1 GVSGP
6 TTRPGTPGGG
16 GGEIVGT
23 SSVRILFSVVRIA
36 TAIAAVIGVIAQY
49 HVNYAYW
56 QDLGVTGIAGK
67 SLDFALFF
75 TVDANLLGAVV
86 LIVGGVRLARG
97 RVADPG
103 AGWVTLRLASTVYLV
118 ITGIVW
124 NALLRGQPQPEPLKL
139 DWADQ
144 IVHVAVPL
152 IVLLDWILAPD
163 RRPLRAGAIG
173 RVIAFP
179 LAWILVTLARGP
191 FTGDEVFRTA
201 TYYPYGFL
209 NPDSSPGGYGMVAAY
224 VVGLTLAGC
233 AITGA
238 LILVSRFRAP
248 TDPHRRATPA
258 IR

>member
-1 GVSGP
+1 MGS
-6 TTRPGTPGGG
+6 
-16 GGEIVGT
+16 
-23 SSVRILFSVVRIA
+23 SSVRILLSVVRIA

-49 HVNYAYW
+49 HVNFAYW

-86 LIVGGVRLARG
+86 LAVGGVRLARG
-97 RVADPG
+97 RAADPG
-103 AGWVTLRLASTVYLV
+103 LGWVTLRLASTVYLV

-152 IVLLDWILAPD
+152 IVLLDWIIAPD

-179 LAWILVTLARGP
+179 LAWIAVTLLRGP
-191 FTGDEVFRTA
+191 STGDEVFRTA

-209 NPDSSPGGYGMVAAY
+209 NPDSSPGGYGTVAAY
-224 VVGLTLAGC
+224 VVGLTLAVC

-238 LILVSRFRAP
+238 LILVSRFRSPA
-248 TDPHRRATPA
+248 DPRRAEAPA

>member
-1 GVSGP
+1 M
-6 TTRPGTPGGG
+6 
-16 GGEIVGT
+16 
-23 SSVRILFSVVRIA
+23 RILFSVVRIA

-163 RRPLRAGAIG
+163 RRPLRAAPSAASSRSRSRGSSSRSPRPVHRRRG
-173 RVIAFP
+173 LPHRHLLPVRVP
-179 LAWILVTLARGP
+179 
-191 FTGDEVFRTA
+191 E
-201 TYYPYGFL
+201 
-209 NPDSSPGGYGMVAAY
+209 PG
-224 VVGLTLAGC
+224 
-233 AITGA
+233 
-238 LILVSRFRAP
+238 LVSRRVRHGRRVRGGPHARRLRDHGRAHPRLAFRAP